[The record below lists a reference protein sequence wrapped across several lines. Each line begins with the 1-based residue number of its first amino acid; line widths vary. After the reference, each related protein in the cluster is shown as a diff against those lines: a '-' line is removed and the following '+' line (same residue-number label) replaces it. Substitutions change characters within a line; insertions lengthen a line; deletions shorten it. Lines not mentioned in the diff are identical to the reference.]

1 MTGVPRL
8 PVPGARLLVTLVCLL
23 LPVAVLSAW
32 VAAFVTDTDRYV
44 ATVAPLAKDPVVL
57 GATER
62 RLEALA
68 LEQIDFDRLRTEL
81 ATFLAERTTGPVL
94 TKGAFA
100 LADVAETS
108 VRTLVHRVVVKVVRS
123 KEFAEAWEAANRSA
137 HEYMVAVLSG
147 SAPTPGEAAGR
158 VSVRVGTL
166 LNQVLAVLHAKGLLD
181 QVEAPQVDTTFRLLK
196 TADLQRAR
204 TAYRLLDWLGFW
216 LPVLW
221 LASAVA
227 LVLFAPNRR
236 RALAWLGY
244 GTAGAVLV
252 LGLALLAVRGLLA
265 ASASSAQQAA
275 VVRELWDLLVVNL
288 RTALRVLLAVA
299 AAGLLALWVSG
310 PSARAV
316 QVRRS
321 AHRAVTVVA
330 ERADVDLVRMTAV
343 GAVVLVALFW
353 VI

>member
-1 MTGVPRL
+1 MTRLPRL
-8 PVPGARLLVTLVCLL
+8 PAPATRLLVTLVCLL

-44 ATVAPLAKDPVVL
+44 ATVAPLAEDPVVL
-57 GATER
+57 EATER
-62 RLEALA
+62 RLETLA
-68 LEQIDFDRLRTEL
+68 LEQIDFDRLRAEL
-81 ATFLAERTTGPVL
+81 ATFLAERRTGPVL

-108 VRTLVHRVVVKVVRS
+108 VRTLVHRAVAKVVRS
-123 KEFAEAWEAANRSA
+123 KEFASAWEAANRSA

-147 SAPTPGEAAGR
+147 SAESPGEAAGR

-166 LNQVLAVLHAKGLLD
+166 LNQVLAVLHDKGLLD
-181 QVEAPQVDTTFRLLK
+181 KVEAPQVDTTFRLLR
-196 TADLQRAR
+196 TADLERAR

-227 LVLFAPNRR
+227 LVVFAPDRR
-236 RALAWLGY
+236 RALAWLGF
-244 GTAGAVLV
+244 GTAGTVLV
-252 LGLALLAVRGLLA
+252 LGVALLVVRGLLA
-265 ASASSAQQAA
+265 SSATSAQQAA
-275 VVRELWDLLVVNL
+275 VVRELWDFLVVDL
-288 RTALRVLLAVA
+288 RTTLRVLLAAA

-310 PSARAV
+310 PSTRAMRLRHTT
-316 QVRRS
+316 RRTS
-321 AHRAVTVVA
+321 ALVA
-330 ERADVDLVRMTAV
+330 DRVDADLVRVTAV

-353 VI
+353 VV